1 MKTMAK
7 AAKKNETK
15 KATGRKKAARKTK
28 RPHAIVGVSDHAG
41 WAVLVTI
48 ATDGEFIDRRRVELI
63 EEGLPKLPHH
73 HEAQRLPEPEG
84 VKLVGRVRA
93 SADQCA
99 QESLDALANAA
110 PITVVGIALRECPP
124 LPPTIAERISDYRAQ
139 CVADTVLCREA
150 LAEAA
155 QARGWKVHSYEA
167 KSVFAEAARVLG
179 LASLDDLLADTG
191 QWVGRPWRK
200 DHKLAMAAAIAARG
214 KGGAP

>member
-1 MKTMAK
+1 MKTMA
-7 AAKKNETK
+7 
-15 KATGRKKAARKTK
+15 KAARKTK

-179 LASLDDLLADTG
+179 LASLDDPLADTG
-191 QWVGRPWRK
+191 RSVGRPWRK

-214 KGGAP
+214 KGGAA